1 MTLKINAD
9 EKKEKNTSEE
19 GVNLSVLHCYCRYY
33 CHHAIS
39 DVSTNVGEIKRIT
52 LISSQSIYQLE

>member
-1 MTLKINAD
+1 MQLK
-9 EKKEKNTSEE
+9 KKEKNTSEE

-52 LISSQSIYQLE
+52 VISLQSIYQLK